1 MPYHSV
7 SDLPK
12 SVTGVLPDH
21 AQEIYLKAYNN
32 AWAEY
37 REPSKRI
44 GGASQEETASRV
56 AWGAVKKMYEKD
68 EKTGKWHRI
77 REKA

>member
-1 MPYHSV
+1 MPYNSV

-12 SVTGVLPDH
+12 SVTSGLPSH

-32 AWAEY
+32 AWDEY
-37 REPSKRI
+37 KDPDKRI

-56 AWGAVKKMYEKD
+56 AWAAVKKTYEKD
-68 EKTGKWHRI
+68 TTTGKWKRI
-77 REKA
+77 RERA

>member
-12 SVTGVLPDH
+12 SVTGALPEH

-32 AWAEY
+32 AWEEY
-37 REPSKRI
+37 QDPSKRI
-44 GGASQEETASRV
+44 GGATQEETASRV
-56 AWGAVKKMYEKD
+56 AWAAVKRMYEKD
-68 EKTGKWHRI
+68 DKTGKWKRI